1 MFTGL
6 RPAEL
11 YGLAWADVREQVVK
25 VQRGRDMKSGEE
37 EGTKIRAGVRDLPI
51 HPHLG
56 PLVDAMRSTGNMLRI
71 DNVRDVEQ
79 RADLVR
85 AGVTRPELQSGT
97 ETLLA
102 FDVRSFR
109 TTFATWCARSRFDSA
124 DLDKWLGHKPK
135 TTAAKHYV
143 KDTGAMTSGVFP
155 AVPARFSQR
164 PMARRSRARD
174 PPFAH
179 PVDQAPDSPMITV
192 RRKGLEP
199 LQELPRRNLNP
210 VRLPIPPPSPMPRR
224 AP

>member
-1 MFTGL
+1 VGG
-6 RPAEL
+6 RSRAGGQGPAWPRHEERR
-11 YGLAWADVREQVVK
+11 GGGDEDQGRSSGPTDPSPSWSA
-25 VQRGRDMKSGEE
+25 RGRDALNGKYVTHRQRSRR
-37 EGTKIRAGVRDLPI
+37 RAARR
-51 HPHLG
+51 H
-56 PLVDAMRSTGNMLRI
+56 
-71 DNVRDVEQ
+71 
-79 RADLVR
+79 ADLVR

-192 RRKGLEP
+192 RRKGLEARC
-199 LQELPRRNLNP
+199 RRSRN
-210 VRLPIPPPSPMPRR
+210 VT
-224 AP
+224 